1 MADNNGAGAAN
12 SAPQINTLAQYMK
25 DLSFENPN
33 APRSLAPQE
42 RGPNIAIQVNV
53 NAQQLAESDFEVQLK
68 LEGSAGEGADTLF
81 KFELEYCGV
90 FRLVNTLMIALIW
103 PNTEKF
109 NSSIRD
115 GSMDYT
121 ILQPINSMFLVTFSR
136 ITVWRI
142 WDLVLAIILIVVGI
156 NMAGDVITP
165 LNILT
170 FILLAI
176 TGMIIIYSLW
186 IVLIAMTFWFT
197 KFDNNV
203 TILHA
208 LLDAG
213 RYPATVYPVWLR
225 VIVTFIIP
233 VAVATTIP
241 LQALR
246 GDLGSGQILLFV
258 LVSIISF
265 WVASKV
271 WKRGLKQYSGAS
283 S

>member
-1 MADNNGAGAAN
+1 MNV
-12 SAPQINTLAQYMK
+12 QM
-25 DLSFENPN
+25 
-33 APRSLAPQE
+33 SLAY
-42 RGPNIAIQVNV
+42 R
-53 NAQQLAESDFEVQLK
+53 
-68 LEGSAGEGADTLF
+68 ADTVVNILLNIMWLGW
-81 KFELEYCGV
+81 ELLSLNIIFSNTETLGGWGLGELIALLGV

-109 NSSIRD
+109 NQSIRD

-121 ILQPINSMFLVTFSR
+121 ILQPVNSMFLVTFSR
-136 ITVWRI
+136 ITVWRF
-142 WDLVLAIILIVVGI
+142 WDLILAVVLIVVGV
-156 NMAGDVITP
+156 NMSTATTTA
-165 LNILT
+165 LQILT

-186 IVLIAMTFWFT
+186 IVLIALTFWFV

-203 TILHA
+203 TILQA

-225 VIVTFIIP
+225 IIVTFIIP
-233 VAVATTIP
+233 IAVATTVP

-246 GDLGSGQILLFV
+246 GELEMTQILTFI

-265 WVASKV
+265 FLASRI
-271 WKRGLKQYSGAS
+271 WRAGLKQYSGAS